1 MVYESIIQGMS
12 SIASVYLS
20 VIFITILVQKAVFV
34 YKTQF
39 FLKLHRRYITYK
51 KFNSFLCLWVQKIQL
66 PGVCPVYFLNC
77 IE

>member
-39 FLKLHRRYITYK
+39 FSSYIEGILHI
-51 KFNSFLCLWVQKIQL
+51 KFLFISLPLGAENTTTRSL
-66 PGVCPVYFLNC
+66 PGLFPELY
-77 IE
+77 

>member
-39 FLKLHRRYITYK
+39 FSSYIEGILHI
-51 KFNSFLCLWVQKIQL
+51 KFLIHFSAFGCRKYNYQEFARFIS
-66 PGVCPVYFLNC
+66 
-77 IE
+77 